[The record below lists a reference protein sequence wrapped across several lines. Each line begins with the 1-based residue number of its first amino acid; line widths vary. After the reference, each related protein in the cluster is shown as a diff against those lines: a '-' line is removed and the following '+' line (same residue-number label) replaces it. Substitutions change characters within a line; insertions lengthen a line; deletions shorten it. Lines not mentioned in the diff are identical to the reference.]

1 MVAGTRHT
9 QACGDEDFIR
19 HSAGKNMINGNAK
32 QGLIDYTTII
42 ALPDPLSSRGKK
54 CFIPNGFQHEDTELP
69 MSRQSQPNLESWELK
84 ELLKAC

>member
-1 MVAGTRHT
+1 
-9 QACGDEDFIR
+9 
-19 HSAGKNMINGNAK
+19 MINGNAK

-84 ELLKAC
+84 KLLNQGLLNVKAVGHSLNN

>member
-1 MVAGTRHT
+1 
-9 QACGDEDFIR
+9 
-19 HSAGKNMINGNAK
+19 MINGNAK

-69 MSRQSQPNLESWELK
+69 MSRQSQPNLESWDLK
-84 ELLKAC
+84 KLLDILLIIKTHNRLFEYFSIRHNH